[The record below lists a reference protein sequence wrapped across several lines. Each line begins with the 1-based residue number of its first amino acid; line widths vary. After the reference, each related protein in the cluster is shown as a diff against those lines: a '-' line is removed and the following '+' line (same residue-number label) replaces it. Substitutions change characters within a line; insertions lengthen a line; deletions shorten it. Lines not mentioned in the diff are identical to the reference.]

1 MFTYDNIF
9 FNNRQIE
16 MKTLTYTDLLGI
28 LKAKRKEKGLIQKDI
43 AEHLESTP
51 QSVLNWEQN
60 KFDMPTTKMLQYAE
74 LVGLEIKIS

>member
-9 FNNRQIE
+9 FNNKQIE
-16 MKTLTYTDLLGI
+16 MKTLSYTDLLGI

-60 KFDMPTTKMLQYAE
+60 KFDMPTTKMMQYAE
-74 LVGLEIKIS
+74 FVGLEIKIS

>member
-1 MFTYDNIF
+1 
-9 FNNRQIE
+9 
-16 MKTLTYTDLLGI
+16 MKKLSYTDLLGI

-43 AEHLESTP
+43 AMHLESTP

-74 LVGLEIKIS
+74 FVGLEIKIS

>member
-1 MFTYDNIF
+1 
-9 FNNRQIE
+9 
-16 MKTLTYTDLLGI
+16 MKTLTHTDLLEI

-43 AEHLESTP
+43 AEHLDSTP

-74 LVGLEIKIS
+74 LVGLELKIS

>member
-1 MFTYDNIF
+1 
-9 FNNRQIE
+9 

-43 AEHLESTP
+43 AKHLDSTA

-60 KFDMPTTKMLQYAE
+60 KFDMPTTKMLQYAK

>member
-1 MFTYDNIF
+1 
-9 FNNRQIE
+9 
-16 MKTLTYTDLLGI
+16 MKKLSYTDLLGI

-43 AEHLESTP
+43 AMHLDSTP

-60 KFDMPTTKMLQYAE
+60 KFDMSTTKMLQYAE

>member
-1 MFTYDNIF
+1 
-9 FNNRQIE
+9 

-43 AEHLESTP
+43 AEHLDSTP

-60 KFDMPTTKMLQYAE
+60 KFDMTTTKMMQYEE
-74 LVGLEIKIS
+74 LVGLELKIS

>member
-9 FNNRQIE
+9 FNNKQIE
-16 MKTLTYTDLLGI
+16 MKTLSYTDLLGI

>member
-1 MFTYDNIF
+1 
-9 FNNRQIE
+9 
-16 MKTLTYTDLLGI
+16 MKKLTYTDLLGI

-43 AEHLESTP
+43 AMHLDSTP

-74 LVGLEIKIS
+74 LVGLELKIS

>member
-60 KFDMPTTKMLQYAE
+60 KFDMPTTKMMQYAE
-74 LVGLEIKIS
+74 FVGLEIKIS